1 MQKRLCGREQEFG
14 MKVLPPFI
22 PSAISTNLSTESRG
36 EAEGSP
42 EQQPSSPEQQIK
54 NQFETWCNA
63 IINEVIKEIGRQFGE
78 GGAVETTMPFFWLV
92 NGGRVYPDQSHL
104 EFAGAEGLAG
114 SFDGVL
120 QEKASELIISAAA
133 EKMVQFGLEE
143 LSFYKNNTGPVDE
156 NQFFLETTYGSHHNY
171 SYQEKHEPMVFY
183 LLTNFLPAALPFSGN
198 GHIQR
203 MASGKFIYA
212 LSERALYVELADGK
226 ITASQTTEHRTL
238 LNDKNEPFMDPSTGL
253 KRLHLISRDA
263 TRCEL
268 QTWLVDAMT
277 HFVLRLAE
285 EDWKLPYYY
294 RIVDP
299 VAEWHRIN
307 CCMEQGLD
315 YKIKCFGHDLDFAY
329 VDIWD
334 YNRLF
339 LDYAKQL
346 NPLSDME
353 KMALEEWARV
363 LELLK
368 AKALDE
374 LVGELDWVTKR
385 FWLKTEMKQFGF
397 GIDSVQAYVL
407 CREYHN
413 ISPSPQKSLFALLDE
428 EGLIRHLV
436 SREEIERA
444 RFLAPAT
451 RARSRGEFVQMCRRY
466 PELRERVQNITWE
479 GVCLRKPGVARYAE
493 GELIAAETGYYPSQN
508 PDVRFGE
515 IGDPFSPQS
524 SSLEKFYKD
533 MGLSPAA

>member
-1 MQKRLCGREQEFG
+1 MFNFLNPKIQGFGIDLSDLSIKIVNLKKKGNDLELVSFGRQEIPVGLIENGGIKKEGELIEIIKKSVKEVKGETLKTKYCVVSLPETESFVRLVSLPL
-14 MKVLPPFI
+14 MKKEEVAEAIKWEIEANIPLGLPEIYYDWRVVDLAAGHQDHLDVLIGVLPKKTVDPYLNVLKKANLKPLAFEI
-22 PSAISTNLSTESRG
+22 ESLAIARALVPNGCCEKTLLLIDIGAKKTSLVIFSGQTVYFTASLPISNSSIIATLSEKIKIDV
-36 EAEGSP
+36 AKAK
-42 EQQPSSPEQQIK
+42 QIK
-54 NQFETWCNA
+54 
-63 IINEVIKEIGRQFGE
+63 I
-78 GGAVETTMPFFWLV
+78 
-92 NGGRVYPDQSHL
+92 
-104 EFAGAEGLAG
+104 
-114 SFDGVL
+114 
-120 QEKASELIISAAA
+120 
-133 EKMVQFGLEE
+133 
-143 LSFYKNNTGPVDE
+143 
-156 NQFFLETTYGSHHNY
+156 
-171 SYQEKHEPMVFY
+171 
-183 LLTNFLPAALPFSGN
+183 
-198 GHIQR
+198 
-203 MASGKFIYA
+203 
-212 LSERALYVELADGK
+212 
-226 ITASQTTEHRTL
+226 
-238 LNDKNEPFMDPSTGL
+238 
-253 KRLHLISRDA
+253 
-263 TRCEL
+263 
-268 QTWLVDAMT
+268 
-277 HFVLRLAE
+277 
-285 EDWKLPYYY
+285 
-294 RIVDP
+294 
-299 VAEWHRIN
+299 
-307 CCMEQGLD
+307 EQGLD